1 VSTSRDEPDLK
12 VSVAGDPGAVR
23 RRRGWIVG
31 LTALI
36 LASGGA
42 FVVGTRVQSPRQA
55 AAKAAPPAA
64 SWVTAAVE
72 HRVLTQTIISRGD
85 VVPEGSAS
93 AVVPTSV
100 QGEPVVTG
108 LSIAAGD
115 EVTEGMRLI
124 EVSARPIFALAGAV
138 PVYRSLRS
146 GMTGTDVA
154 QLQSALGRLGCFDS
168 DTPGFFGD
176 GTKTCVSWLYE
187 RAGYEPI
194 PASTSEAA
202 DLAAAEQAITD
213 ASAALDLA
221 RHAVSAGTIGSVVL
235 AALLDVEAAQRALGD
250 ATSSAASALAQA
262 SADLDDARAALER
275 ARSEPSSTP
284 AVIAA
289 AEAEV
294 RRRDAAVDDTKRSG
308 DAAVAAGSAAVRLAE
323 ARLGEARNPEMTSQ
337 YIALRQAV
345 QAHSNALAARDA
357 IRQSAGPTVPQ
368 GEVVFVPALPA
379 RVRAV
384 VGSLGSI
391 DRSGDN
397 GSATTLSAGHLAE
410 LATGQLVVSLTLRSD
425 EVRLIRT
432 GMHADVLDE
441 QSSTTYS
448 ATVGNIDDRP
458 HTGADGQLAFRAELR
473 TDEALPAELTGANLR
488 ITVAAGSTGAA
499 TLVVPVTAI
508 SSTAD
513 GTTFVSILSSLDKD
527 PIKVAITTGLS
538 ADGFVA
544 IDPTK
549 PGSLSVADRVVVG
562 R

>member
-1 VSTSRDEPDLK
+1 MSTSRDEPDLK
-12 VSVAGDPGAVR
+12 VSVAGYPGVVR

-31 LTALI
+31 LAALV

-42 FVVGTRVQSPRQA
+42 FVAGTRLQSPRQA

-93 AVVPTSV
+93 AVAPTSV
-100 QGEPVVTG
+100 QGEPVLTG

-115 EVTEGMRLI
+115 EVTEGMRVI
-124 EVSARPIFALAGAV
+124 EVSGRPIFVLAGAV
-138 PVYRSLRS
+138 PIYRSLRP

-154 QLQSALGRLGCFDS
+154 QLQSALGRLGCLDS

-194 PASTSEAA
+194 PASTAEAA

-221 RHAVSAGTIGSVVL
+221 RHAVSAKTVGSVVL
-235 AALLDVEAAQRALGD
+235 AALLDVEAAQRGLSD

-262 SADLDDARAALER
+262 SADLDDARDALER
-275 ARSEPSSTP
+275 AESDPSSTP

-294 RRRDAAVDDTKRSG
+294 RRRDAAVDGTKRSG

-391 DRSGDN
+391 DRS
-397 GSATTLSAGHLAE
+397 ATNMSAGHLAE

-432 GMHADVLDE
+432 GMRAEVLDE
-441 QSSTTYS
+441 QTSTAYS
-448 ATVGNIDDRP
+448 ATVVSIDDRP
-458 HTGADGQLAFRAELR
+458 NTGADGQLAFRAELR
-473 TDEALPAELTGANLR
+473 TNRALPVELTGANLR
-488 ITVAAGSTGAA
+488 VTVAAGSTGAA
-499 TLVVPVTAI
+499 SLVVPITAI

-513 GTTFVSILSSLDKD
+513 GATFVSVLSGRDND
-527 PIKVAITTGLS
+527 PIKVAVTTGLS

-544 IDPTK
+544 IDPNK